1 MMVKMGIVKMMV
13 MMKMVVRLFFL
24 KINSTKCFC
33 HNDLGPQGDN
43 EKGVGF
49 GGGSG
54 SSLKVVL
61 HWLFLILKPMQN
73 LGY

>member
-24 KINSTKCFC
+24 KINSTNCFC

-43 EKGVGF
+43 EKGVV
-49 GGGSG
+49 GGGG
-54 SSLKVVL
+54 EQTIRIKVGCFVQQPGP
-61 HWLFLILKPMQN
+61 KAK
-73 LGY
+73 

>member
-24 KINSTKCFC
+24 KINSTNCFC

-43 EKGVGF
+43 EKGVV
-49 GGGSG
+49 GGGGMGGAGCCWG
-54 SSLKVVL
+54 STQSKS
-61 HWLFLILKPMQN
+61 K
-73 LGY
+73 

>member
-24 KINSTKCFC
+24 KINSTNCFC

-43 EKGVGF
+43 EKGVV
-49 GGGSG
+49 GGGG
-54 SSLKVVL
+54 GANN
-61 HWLFLILKPMQN
+61 QN
-73 LGY
+73 QSRLLRPTTWAQSEVMP

>member
-24 KINSTKCFC
+24 KINSTNCFC

-43 EKGVGF
+43 EKGVGR
-49 GGGSG
+49 G
-54 SSLKVVL
+54 LVVVL
-61 HWLFLILKPMQN
+61 VVVVLGVGGAYNQN
-73 LGY
+73 RCRLLLP

>member
-24 KINSTKCFC
+24 KINSTNCFC

-43 EKGVGF
+43 EKGVG
-49 GGGSG
+49 GI
-54 SSLKVVL
+54 
-61 HWLFLILKPMQN
+61 WWW
-73 LGY
+73 